1 MTTDANE
8 HYLRQHEAQ
17 EEERER
23 RFDNANAHRKTL
35 VMAELEKADRND
47 LVELVSDALYAD
59 PQLRT
64 ALVKIIKRTRPT
76 VDIGQWLNN
85 ELLVQEAAHIGCVLF
100 RRACDLWGDD
110 LVAKAAEEVDDDQPC
125 KCGEECKC

>member
-1 MTTDANE
+1 MSDANT

-23 RFDNANAHRKTL
+23 RFDEANGRRKSL

-47 LVELVSDALYAD
+47 LVGLVSEALYTD

-64 ALVKIIKRTRPT
+64 ALVKIIKLSMPT
-76 VDIGQWLNN
+76 AEITMWLNN
-85 ELLVQEAAHIGCVLF
+85 ELIVQEAAHVGTALF
-100 RRACDLWGDD
+100 NSACDLWGDD
-110 LVAKAAEEVDDDQPC
+110 LVAKAAEEADDDQPC
-125 KCGEECKC
+125 RCREDCKC